1 MQNILEWTEV
11 ILKLND
17 VWMTSYHHYRW
28 RRCWSLHLYTH
39 LCVYNSEMRA
49 SKKKIQAWMGFE
61 PINSAILVECFTNWA
76 QLYQVK
82 LKLVTLRIHHRLWR
96 MQINIWN
103 TIYLNCGERYED
115 SWSSQLYTQ
124 FKQLWN
130 IHVSLKKIQAWI
142 DHSWMEKHYEI
153 VQLLLPSV
161 NQ

>member
-1 MQNILEWTEV
+1 MFGWLLIIIIGE
-11 ILKLND
+11 D
-17 VWMTSYHHYRW
+17 VVDHYTYI
-28 RRCWSLHLYTH
+28 HT
-39 LCVYNSEMRA
+39 CVYTTLKWEPQ
-49 SKKKIQAWMGFE
+49 KKIQAWMGFE

-96 MQINIWN
+96 MQINICN